1 MYVFLFIYIT
11 FNNIQNSVAR
21 RFGPENQDYRKKTE
35 FARLSFDIDAG
46 TRYIYIY
53 IPLLLLTHIV

>member
-1 MYVFLFIYIT
+1 MPATLKCMCSYSYIN

-21 RFGPENQDYRKKTE
+21 RFGPENQDYRKKSE

-46 TRYIYIY
+46 TRYTY
-53 IPLLLLTHIV
+53 THFYYC